1 MAPDLAERRRPRLVL
16 AASGRNRPRPAL
28 LSDLPYWIGPAK
40 ALNPEATPVRPQS
53 GYNNRFGLVCAFRL
67 DGQGGGD
74 ALRWSDLESV
84 AGAEQRS
91 ARGPLWIHLDLK
103 HVTAQRWLSSR
114 SGIDPLALD
123 ALTATRVTPRFE
135 QRGRSILLILK
146 GINFTP
152 GALPMEMVTLRLWS
166 DGTRVISCRREPVRA
181 AAELQRSLRHGRG
194 PTAAGDLISQ
204 LADLMTQHM
213 EELINE
219 QFDQTH
225 RIGHLSDAKPTE
237 DLVSELAHLRRV
249 MIRMRHVLGPQR
261 RALERLAASRQPW
274 LSLDNREHAGEVV
287 HQCTQYIE
295 GLDAAQKISEITQE
309 EILQRSTEK
318 TERRL
323 FSLTVIT
330 AIFLP
335 LTFITGLLGVNLAG
349 IPDANDR
356 WSFLLLCLFL
366 GLLVAAQLWYLRR
379 KGWL

>member
-1 MAPDLAERRRPRLVL
+1 LRLKT
-16 AASGRNRPRPAL
+16 S
-28 LSDLPYWIGPAK
+28 Y
-40 ALNPEATPVRPQS
+40 
-53 GYNNRFGLVCAFRL
+53 YNRFGLVCAVRL
-67 DGQGGGD
+67 DGEGGGE
-74 ALRWSDLESV
+74 ALRWANLE
-84 AGAEQRS
+84 AAAEPEQRP
-91 ARGPLWIHLDLK
+91 ARRAVWIHLDLK
-103 HVTAQRWLSSR
+103 HANARRWLSAD
-114 SGIDPLALD
+114 SGIDSMTMD
-123 ALTATRVTPRFE
+123 ALTAARVTPRFE

-146 GINFTP
+146 GINFRP
-152 GALPMEMVTLRLWS
+152 GATPMEMVTLRVWS
-166 DGTRVISCRREPVRA
+166 DGKRVISCRREPVRA
-181 AAELQRSLRHGRG
+181 ASELQRSLRNSRG
-194 PTAAGDLISQ
+194 PADAGDLICQ

-219 QFDQTH
+219 QFDEAH
-225 RIGHLSDAKPTE
+225 RIGHLSNAKPTE
-237 DLVSELAHLRRV
+237 DLVAELAHLRRV

-261 RALERLAASRQPW
+261 RALERLVASHQPW
-274 LSLDNREHAGEVV
+274 LSEDHRGLAGEVV

-295 GLDAAQKISEITQE
+295 GLDAAQRISEITQE